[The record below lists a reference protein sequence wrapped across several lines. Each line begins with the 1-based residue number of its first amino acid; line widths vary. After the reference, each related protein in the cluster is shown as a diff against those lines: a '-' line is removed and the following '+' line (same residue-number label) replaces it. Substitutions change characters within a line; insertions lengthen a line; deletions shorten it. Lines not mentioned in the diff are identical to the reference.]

1 MSTIVGPFA
10 RAAVDERGQSLVE
23 VALTLPV
30 LLLIVIGIVDIGR
43 LYAYK
48 VAVTNAAR
56 EAAFYGARDPQSA
69 ADGTTGICQRARSE
83 LGAGAAPNPCTTAP
97 ITVDCLRGGI
107 ACGTAPAVPALFQTQ
122 TAGGA
127 DVTVTV
133 TYRVNLLSTYLVSR
147 AFSLNPVAISSSA
160 TFVGLGQ

>member
-1 MSTIVGPFA
+1 MSTVVGRFT

-23 VALTLPV
+23 VALALPV

-43 LYAYK
+43 IYTYK

-56 EAAFYGARDPQSA
+56 EAAFYGARDPQA
-69 ADGTTGICQRARSE
+69 AEDGTTGICQRARSE
-83 LGAGAAPNPCTTAP
+83 LGAGAGPCNTSS

-107 ACGTAPAVPALFQTQ
+107 ACGTKPAVPALFQTEQ
-122 TAGGA
+122 AGGA

-133 TYRVNLLSTYLVSR
+133 TYRVSLLSTYLVSR
-147 AFSLNPVAISSSA
+147 AFSLNPVSISSSA

>member
-1 MSTIVGPFA
+1 MTIVRGFPRRFA
-10 RAAVDERGQSLVE
+10 DEGGQSLVE
-23 VALTLPV
+23 VALCLPI

-43 LYAYK
+43 LYSYK

-69 ADGTTGICQRARSE
+69 ANGTTGICQRARSE
-83 LGAGAAPNPCTTAP
+83 LGAGTDPNPCGTP
-97 ITVDCLRGGI
+97 SITVTCLRGGI
-107 ACGTAPAVPALFQTQ
+107 SCGSSSSVPALFQTAA
-122 TAGGA
+122 AGGA

-133 TYRVNLLSTYLVSR
+133 SYHVALLSSYLVGR
-147 AFSLNPVAISSSA
+147 VFNVNPVTITSSA